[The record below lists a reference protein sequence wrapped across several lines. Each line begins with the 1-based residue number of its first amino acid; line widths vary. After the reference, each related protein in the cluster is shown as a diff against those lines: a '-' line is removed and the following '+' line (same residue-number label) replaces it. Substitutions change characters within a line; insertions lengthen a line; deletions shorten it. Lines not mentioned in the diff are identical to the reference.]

1 MDIKAIIF
9 DMDGVL
15 VDSEPAYLDFFRSF
29 FRQHGH
35 TTDEALLLRT
45 VGASH
50 KETWRLLAQMWGED
64 CDPLWLE
71 ELCYGTTRHA
81 LPYRELVFPGMQDTL
96 KFLYEKGISLYIA
109 SASSQPSIQRMVEET
124 GIAPYLSGAIS
135 GETVRRSKPDPDV
148 YLQAIALS
156 GYPAEQCLA
165 VEDSIY
171 GIQAAR
177 NAHLTVVGVYSA
189 LFPENQALAD
199 YQIPTVADLPAL
211 LFPESSR

>member
-1 MDIKAIIF
+1 M
-9 DMDGVL
+9 
-15 VDSEPAYLDFFRSF
+15 
-29 FRQHGH
+29 
-35 TTDEALLLRT
+35 
-45 VGASH
+45 
-50 KETWRLLAQMWGED
+50 
-64 CDPLWLE
+64 
-71 ELCYGTTRHA
+71 
-81 LPYRELVFPGMQDTL
+81 
-96 KFLYEKGISLYIA
+96 
-109 SASSQPSIQRMVEET
+109 
-124 GIAPYLSGAIS
+124 
-135 GETVRRSKPDPDV
+135 RRSKPDPDV